1 MDVLMPDDIGYLK
14 YMKQIHELRVGKAMF
29 EWYGKEERLLNTM
42 RQVVVYSFLRY
53 LELIGLDPWMGEK
66 PPPPPKKFPCYV
78 KLLGILPGSNKN
90 VSMGKKTETL
100 KVIKK
105 LLKKEKF
112 LLVWEKY
119 CPGKPGEL
127 NPSALG
133 KVFVNYPGWSVS
145 DCSELVR
152 FWGGLVEEIGEALV
166 KNKLGT
172 ELNVGAATEIALRL
186 DDVRKRA
193 KGASEEFEQ
202 RAQKGWMPD
211 PDPKKQKKEPVEEA
225 KRKEKELLTIR
236 RLRMQREAHRSL
248 KGDKDGV
255 RDRQYYY
262 ARKTPMWMRDYIFPG
277 DNPAKKTDDSNK
289 WVRGCSLLKP
299 VNASLVK
306 HLDAVFGLWEGA
318 DISGTTTDF
327 IGCFEA
333 AWMMVFEGVL
343 AADNEPSKLNAALE
357 VMTWCF
363 PYFAL
368 LAPAAMVYGFHHTL
382 YEIGVALSL
391 AYGVDYGDSAKP
403 VFDYHIGWYETL
415 VPNITHVT
423 SGSSGTAKDVMTRG
437 RTEETRLKKTLTAAI
452 KSVEDK
458 KDAFNPCVVSLIDD
472 KGVIYGGYLLKK
484 DEREKYK
491 AWFQSV
497 YVHRQS
503 LSHGAHGYSEYL
515 LKKIDP
521 KYKDTFA
528 GKDPMYFKKYSGS
541 LK

>member
-1 MDVLMPDDIGYLK
+1 MPDDIGYLK
-14 YMKQIHELRVGKAMF
+14 YQKQIHELKVGKAMF
-29 EWYGKEERLLNTM
+29 EWYGKEKRLLNTM

-53 LELIGLDPWMGEK
+53 FELIGLDPWMGAS
-66 PPPPPKKFPCYV
+66 PPSPPSNFPCYV
-78 KLLGILPGSNKN
+78 NLLGILPDSKKGVVMK
-90 VSMGKKTETL
+90 KKTNTL
-100 KVIKK
+100 EVIKK

-112 LLVWEKY
+112 LMVWGKY
-119 CPGKPGEL
+119 CSGTPGEL
-127 NPSALG
+127 HPRALG
-133 KVFVNYPGWSVS
+133 EVFIKYPEWSVS

-152 FWGGLVEEIGEALV
+152 FWGGIVEEIGDALV
-166 KNKLGT
+166 KNKLGN
-172 ELNVGAATEIALRL
+172 ELNTGAAAEIALRL
-186 DDVRKRA
+186 DDIRKRA
-193 KGASEEFEQ
+193 KGGSKEFER
-202 RAQKGWMPD
+202 RAKEGWH
-211 PDPKKQKKEPVEEA
+211 QG
-225 KRKEKELLTIR
+225 RGELLTIR

-248 KGDKDGV
+248 KDGQDGV

-262 ARKTPMWMRDYIFPG
+262 ARKTPMWMRDYVFPG
-277 DNPAKKTDDSNK
+277 DIPAKKTDDSDK

-327 IGCFEA
+327 VGCFEA
-333 AWMMVFEGVL
+333 AWMMVFDGVL
-343 AADNEPSKLNAALE
+343 AADNSPANLNAALE

-368 LAPAAMVYGFHHTL
+368 LAPSAMVYGYHHTM

-391 AYGVDYGDSAKP
+391 AYGVDYGDRKKP
-403 VFDYHIGWYETL
+403 VFDYYIGSYESI
-415 VPNITHVT
+415 VPNISHATGTVT
-423 SGSSGTAKDVMTRG
+423 GGHKNHSGTKVAEWTVGQTNKIDGKVMARG
-437 RTEETRLKKTLTAAI
+437 RAEEARLKKTLTAAI
-452 KSVEDK
+452 KSVESK

-472 KGVIYGGYLLKK
+472 KGVVYGGYLLNKS
-484 DEREKYK
+484 EWETHK

-521 KYKDTFA
+521 GYKDKFA
-528 GKDPMYFKKYSGS
+528 SKDAAYFKKYSGS